1 MSHEEVGDIIARL
14 WAAHYQVVLGRFASI
29 EHGIDA
35 IRAGAAPADAA
46 VQVAH
51 REAHNLAGALGSYGR
66 PEGSVL
72 ARELMGALAEPGPD
86 PESLSLLVSRIK
98 EECL

>member
-1 MSHEEVGDIIARL
+1 MSHDEIADMIARL
-14 WAAHYQVVLGRFASI
+14 WAAQYPVVLARFTSI

-35 IRAGAAPADAA
+35 IRAGASPTHEA
-46 VQVAH
+46 VLVAY

-72 ARELMGALAEPGPD
+72 ARELMVALAAPGRD

-98 EECL
+98 EACS

>member
-1 MSHEEVGDIIARL
+1 MSNEDVGDMIARL
-14 WAAHYQVVLGRFASI
+14 WAAQYPVVLGRFASI

-35 IRAGAAPADAA
+35 IRAGATPADEA
-46 VQVAH
+46 VQVAY

-72 ARELMGALAEPGPD
+72 ARELMAALAEAGPD
-86 PESLSLLVSRIK
+86 PDSLSMLVSGIK
-98 EECL
+98 EACA